1 MKAKEEIIESIA
13 HISHILE
20 DQTIA
25 YFQVLNESQ
34 DDWNE
39 EATNLEYQTWI
50 IEYFLNKRI

>member
-1 MKAKEEIIESIA
+1 MKNLQEINPSIA

-20 DQTIA
+20 DETIG

-39 EATNLEYQTWI
+39 EETNLEYQTWLLS
-50 IEYFLNKRI
+50 LN